1 MILML
6 GIKYYVNRGFRVLI
20 LIISVSLRKWALR
33 LDSDLAQIF
42 RAVMAKK
49 LRYFLFSLMYIH
61 CLLPNKVSL
70 KAKLECLLTL
80 ILNNAPMPGNRW
92 VYFKLIRLCKVD
104 LIVWKWFTIRERVLP
119 IKIPLRLKVSVECP
133 IFVFEISVI
142 FESLTIWI
150 YLRFGQLL
158 CTHNRADHQLLTAWR
173 NNLFGLVIQ
182 PLLPVLFNS

>member
-1 MILML
+1 MTLMF

-20 LIISVSLRKWALR
+20 LIICVSLRKWALR

-61 CLLPNKVSL
+61 CLLSNKVSL
-70 KAKLECLLTL
+70 KAKLESLLAL
-80 ILNNAPMPGNRW
+80 ILNYAAMPGNRW
-92 VYFKLIRLCKVD
+92 VYFELISLCKVD
-104 LIVWKWFTIRERVLP
+104 LIVWKWLTVRKRILP
-119 IKIPLRLKVSVECP
+119 IKITLRLQVAVECP

-150 YLRFGQLL
+150 NLSFRQLL
-158 CTHNRADHQLLTAWR
+158 CTHNRA
-173 NNLFGLVIQ
+173 
-182 PLLPVLFNS
+182 